1 MSLNKFQFIGN
12 LTRDTEVQYP
22 SNSEPC
28 GIFNLGVNQT
38 WRDADGNKKEKSNFF
53 RIKCWGKTAENAG
66 KYLGKGSK
74 VFIEGR
80 IENTE
85 YEKAGQ
91 TVYGTDFVADYIE
104 YLETKPP
111 GGRSRAPASGE

>member
-1 MSLNKFQFIGN
+1 MNERYTQEGQ
-12 LTRDTEVQYP
+12 V
-22 SNSEPC
+22 
-28 GIFNLGVNQT
+28 
-38 WRDADGNKKEKSNFF
+38 KEKVTYLD
-53 RIKCWGKTAENAG
+53 IIVWGKTAENAG

-85 YEKAGQ
+85 HQKDGQ

-104 YLETKPP
+104 YLETKAP
-111 GGRSRAPASGE
+111 GGRSGTPASGE

>member
-1 MSLNKFQFIGN
+1 MSLNRFQFIGN
-12 LTRDTEVQYP
+12 LTRDSEVKDTH
-22 SNSEPC
+22 
-28 GIFNLGVNQT
+28 GGDARGLFDLGVNQT
-38 WRDADGNKKEKSNFF
+38 WRDSEGKKQEKSNFF

-74 VFIEGR
+74 VFVEGR

-85 YEKAGQ
+85 HQKDGQ

-104 YLETKPP
+104 YLETKAP
-111 GGRSRAPASGE
+111 GGRSGSPVAGE